1 MPEGTMPRDA
11 GWRGRLAAGALGFSV
26 FSVLW
31 FVAAA
36 LGSKWGLWGWQF
48 GLGTMTLKIGPILL
62 MMAIAVSLVAI
73 IAGLTR
79 SPRSKP
85 VILGIAALLVSGLS
99 FGRIAGFGAQA
110 GALPPLHDIQTD
122 WSDPIMFSEMMLDA
136 RTAGGALNPVE
147 EAPVLNVPAS
157 AQERWPNVDG
167 RFVSEVQEE
176 AEFNPETMSEPEDA
190 PYPTIEPLILEAG
203 MATVSAAVQNLV
215 RARGWTMVT
224 ADAENGVFEA
234 TETSGWFGFKDDVA
248 IHVTETEEGGT
259 RVDMRSVSRVGL
271 SDLGA
276 NATRVSE
283 FLKDLRSN
291 VISG

>member
-1 MPEGTMPRDA
+1 MPRDA
-11 GWRGRLAAGALGFSV
+11 GWRGKLAAGALGFSV

-31 FVAAA
+31 FAVAA

-48 GLGTMTLKIGPILL
+48 GLSVMTMRIGPILL
-62 MMAIAVSLVAI
+62 IMAIGVSVVAI
-73 IAGLTR
+73 IAGLTK
-79 SPRSKP
+79 SPRNKP
-85 VILGIAALLVSGLS
+85 VILGLAALLVSGLA

-147 EAPVLNVPAS
+147 EAPVLSVPPA

-167 RFVSEVQEE
+167 RLVSEVQEE
-176 AEFNPETMSEPEDA
+176 AEFDPETMSEPEDA
-190 PYPTIEPLILEAG
+190 PYPTIEPLMLQAE
-203 MATVSAAVQNLV
+203 MAAVAAAVEDLV
-215 RARGWTMVT
+215 RKRGWTMVT
-224 ADAENGVFEA
+224 ADPAGGVFEA

-248 IHVTETEEGGT
+248 IHLTATEEGGT

-283 FLKDLRSN
+283 FLKDLRSD
-291 VISG
+291 VTSG